1 MAQMNG
7 KEVKEQIKR
16 TIESRGPS
24 LPVHISKAIS
34 MSSLFASAFLSELA
48 SEGIIKISH
57 MKVGGSPLY
66 FLPGQEQ
73 KLENFFNFLSPKERE
88 AVTLLKDKRILE
100 DEKQHPAIRVA
111 LRSLKDFAF
120 AFKKGEKLFWRYF
133 LASEDDAKNLQVDKA
148 EIKKEEILAEEKKE
162 EQRVEEKKEEP
173 QENQKTLPVQIEE
186 SKTEQ
191 KTEIIIPQL
200 IPIQSSPRKPKA
212 KKSKEDFLNEMK
224 RLFIQKGIVL
234 EKVES
239 FDNKQVFAKVRMNNT
254 ILLAVAYNKKKI
266 DHKDLIK
273 AYKKSTALGMGYCI
287 FSKGELNKKAKE
299 TIEAY
304 KQLSGVEKIVSLEE
318 NAQKLL

>member
-16 TIESRGPS
+16 TIDSRGPS
-24 LPVHISKAIS
+24 LPVHIAKAIS

-66 FLPGQEQ
+66 FLPGQEE
-73 KLENFFNFLSPKERE
+73 KLANFIKFLSPKERE
-88 AVTLLKDKRILE
+88 AFELLKLKSILE

-111 LRSLKDFAF
+111 LRALKDFAF
-120 AFKKGEKLFWRYF
+120 AFKKGDKLFWRYF
-133 LASEDDAKNLQVDKA
+133 LAGEEEAKTFPVEKIETKSELV
-148 EIKKEEILAEEKKE
+148 EENN
-162 EQRVEEKKEEP
+162 VEEKKEETKL
-173 QENQKTLPVQIEE
+173 EIVLSSKIEE
-186 SKTEQ
+186 MKKEEEKIIAEQ
-191 KTEIIIPQL
+191 SIIKLQKL
-200 IPIQSSPRKPKA
+200 RKQ
-212 KKSKEDFLNEMK
+212 KKIKIKEDFLNEIK
-224 RLFIQKGIVL
+224 KLFSQKGIEI
-234 EKVES
+234 EKIES
-239 FDNKQVFAKVRMNNT
+239 FDNKQVFAKVRMNNN

-273 AYKKSTALGMGYCI
+273 AYKKSLIFGMSYCV

-304 KQLSGVEKIVSLEE
+304 KKLSGVEKISPPEE
-318 NAQKLL
+318 ISSNPV

>member
-1 MAQMNG
+1 MTQMNG

-24 LPVHISKAIS
+24 LPVHIAKAIN

-66 FLPGQEQ
+66 FLPGQEE
-73 KLENFFNFLSPKERE
+73 KLENFIKFLSPKERE
-88 AVTLLKDKRILE
+88 AFELLKLNGILE

-120 AFKKGEKLFWRYF
+120 AFKKGERLFWRYF
-133 LASEDDAKNLQVDKA
+133 LVNEEETRKVHVEKI
-148 EIKKEEILAEEKKE
+148 EIKQEVIEKKEIEVKKEEKQEARIEEKVEAEEK
-162 EQRVEEKKEEP
+162 
-173 QENQKTLPVQIEE
+173 QEAI
-186 SKTEQ
+186 TEQ
-191 KTEIIIPQL
+191 PTIKITKQT
-200 IPIQSSPRKPKA
+200 KPK
-212 KKSKEDFLNEMK
+212 KQRKIKIKEDFLNEVK
-224 RLFIQKGIVL
+224 KLFAQKGIEI
-234 EKVES
+234 EKIES
-239 FDNKQVFAKVRMNNT
+239 FDNKQVFAKIRMNNN

-266 DHKDLIK
+266 DHNDLIK
-273 AYKKSTALGMGYCI
+273 AYKKSIILGMSYCV

-304 KQLSGVEKIVSLEE
+304 RKLSGVEKISFPEE
-318 NAQKLL
+318 NTQTDHSNL